1 MNTNPIQQCLAE
13 VGNALT
19 QRGDAWRIASLATVD
34 SAGVP
39 QVRKVVVRAVDVE
52 ACRVLVYT
60 DRRSGKFSELTA
72 QPLGSLLLWCA
83 ERQQQVRMQ
92 CRASLLRDVAAHWSQ
107 VSANHGLRDYATVM
121 APGATL
127 EDELTMDLAQAE
139 QNFCVLA
146 FEVLSIDR
154 LWLSREG
161 HRRQRLSADGVQ
173 DICP

>member
-1 MNTNPIQQCLAE
+1 MTTNPIQQCMADIGL
-13 VGNALT
+13 ALT

-34 SAGVP
+34 SDGLP
-39 QVRKVVVRAVDVE
+39 QVRKVVVRAVDVD

-60 DRRSGKFSELTA
+60 DRRSGKVSELIA
-72 QPLGSLLLWCA
+72 QPLCSLLLWCA
-83 ERQQQVRMQ
+83 DRQQQVRMQ
-92 CRASLLRDVAAHWSQ
+92 CRARLLSDVNMHWAR
-107 VSANHGLRDYATVM
+107 VSESHSVRDYATAM
-121 APGATL
+121 APGTTL
-127 EDELTMDLAQAE
+127 EDEVTMDLAQAE

-146 FEVLSIDR
+146 FEVLGIDR

>member
-13 VGNALT
+13 VGTALT
-19 QRGDAWRIASLATVD
+19 QRGDAWRITSLATVD
-34 SAGVP
+34 STGVP

-52 ACRVLVYT
+52 ECLVLVYT
-60 DRRSGKFSELTA
+60 DRRSGKVSELIA
-72 QPLGSLLLWCA
+72 QPQCSLLLWCP
-83 ERQQQVRMQ
+83 ERQQQIRMQ
-92 CRASLLRDVAAHWSQ
+92 CRAGLLSDVAAHWSK
-107 VSANHGLRDYATVM
+107 VSASHGVIDYATTTP
-121 APGATL
+121 PGTTL
-127 EDELTMDLAQAE
+127 EDEVTMDLAKAE

>member
-60 DRRSGKFSELTA
+60 DRRSGKVSELTA

-83 ERQQQVRMQ
+83 ERQQQYG
-92 CRASLLRDVAAHWSQ
+92 CNVAPACL
-107 VSANHGLRDYATVM
+107 GM
-121 APGATL
+121 
-127 EDELTMDLAQAE
+127 
-139 QNFCVLA
+139 
-146 FEVLSIDR
+146 
-154 LWLSREG
+154 
-161 HRRQRLSADGVQ
+161 
-173 DICP
+173 